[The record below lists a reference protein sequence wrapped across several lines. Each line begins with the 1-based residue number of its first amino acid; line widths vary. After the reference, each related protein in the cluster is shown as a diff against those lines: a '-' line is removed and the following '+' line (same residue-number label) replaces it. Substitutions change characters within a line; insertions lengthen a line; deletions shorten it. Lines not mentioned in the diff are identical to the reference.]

1 MRVQNK
7 MPHVSE
13 SVEQINLFRWAV
25 LHERAYPE
33 LILLHHIPNGGL
45 RNKTTAK
52 RLKAEGVKPGVPDI
66 CLPVS
71 RGLFHGL
78 YIELKSETG
87 RTSDN
92 QEFWL
97 EELAK
102 QGYSTHV
109 CYGWE
114 EAAGV
119 IEIYLHN
126 GKKTG

>member
-66 CLPVS
+66 FTSIKRVVS
-71 RGLFHGL
+71 WPIHRVKIRDGPHVRQPGILVRG
-78 YIELKSETG
+78 IS
-87 RTSDN
+87 
-92 QEFWL
+92 
-97 EELAK
+97 
-102 QGYSTHV
+102 
-109 CYGWE
+109 
-114 EAAGV
+114 
-119 IEIYLHN
+119 
-126 GKKTG
+126 